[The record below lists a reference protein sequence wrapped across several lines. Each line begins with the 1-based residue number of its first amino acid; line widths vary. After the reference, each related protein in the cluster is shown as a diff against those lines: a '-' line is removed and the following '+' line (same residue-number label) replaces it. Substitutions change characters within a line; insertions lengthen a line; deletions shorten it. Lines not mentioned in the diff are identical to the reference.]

1 MKKHGIP
8 FAFLPEAKNKSI
20 SLRMIGLGGQIKN
33 VFPYLEL
40 ELKQSELDY
49 NAEEYGAMILFYSA
63 IYFVSI
69 FLLVFLTLFFV
80 KINNAA
86 LIALTVA
93 MMIGVLIMM
102 QISLYP
108 KVLLK
113 KKIREIDSNLV
124 FALRTMIIQ
133 IISGISLYNAMKIVA
148 KQKHGTLSDE
158 FARVVEEMSA
168 GIPQEKALEELATRN
183 PSASLRKAIWQ
194 IVNGLKS
201 GSETGQVLRVTADG
215 AIKDKM
221 MAIREYGEKLKLFSL
236 MYVMIGIIFPA
247 LGLTFLTVT
256 ASFSGLGIKPDLLW
270 ALMIGILVIE
280 FMYIGFIKTARPAIM
295 G

>member
-215 AIKDKM
+215 A
-221 MAIREYGEKLKLFSL
+221 
-236 MYVMIGIIFPA
+236 
-247 LGLTFLTVT
+247 
-256 ASFSGLGIKPDLLW
+256 
-270 ALMIGILVIE
+270 
-280 FMYIGFIKTARPAIM
+280 
-295 G
+295 